1 MTDLAPPGPQRLF
14 HVDPATTGTLDV
26 IAASGLTIWRC
37 RDLAAAVLTAAAIA
51 RNRLEPTWLVSPDQ
65 WTARLDPT
73 GNDVSATGS
82 NRSPIDAIRR
92 VLSQLPAKEPQP

>member
-1 MTDLAPPGPQRLF
+1 VNDLAPPGPQRLF
-14 HVDPATTGTLDV
+14 TVDPTTTGTLDV
-26 IAASGLTIWRC
+26 IAANGLTICRC

-51 RNRLEPTWLVSPDQ
+51 RNRLEPTWLVAPDK

-73 GNDVSATGS
+73 GNDVTATGS

-92 VLSQLPAKEPQP
+92 VLTQLPPKEPQP